1 MGPHSEKALFTRG
14 TRGLNESFVQLT
26 HSLQT
31 ERSNNLP
38 SKGESICPDGGA
50 EGAVGG
56 LTLPVSPICWH
67 YVGT

>member
-14 TRGLNESFVQLT
+14 TRGLNESFVQLY
-26 HSLQT
+26 SLQT

-56 LTLPVSPICWH
+56 LML
-67 YVGT
+67 